1 MKRQIYILFAL
12 VLFIGLSGSA
22 GLASDY
28 FTLDEYYQLHPEQ
41 VEKTSKFKS
50 IVQQQ
55 GKAIKAG
62 VQSKPVT
69 IAFVYPGKQASDYW
83 RRSITSFTSR
93 MDEINVNYEIY
104 EYFSEPNVKWRV
116 EEQQVLAALEKDP
129 DYLVYTLNIFK
140 HRRLIER
147 ILIQGRPKLILQN
160 ITTPV
165 KDWEGIQ
172 PFLYVGFDHAVGT
185 KTFLAEKLLQ
195 LTGGTGDYAMLYFT
209 EGYVSLMRGDTLIQY
224 LAGNSQHK
232 LVSSFYTDGKR
243 EKAKLATREIVYKHD
258 VKFIFAC
265 STDIALGAL
274 DALRELGKLDEV
286 IVNGWGGGS
295 GELAAIKK
303 GELDLTVMRINDD
316 NGVAMAEAIR
326 LDIEQKGDDVPV
338 VFSGDFAVV
347 TKETKDNELNEL
359 RQRAFRYS
367 GME

>member
-1 MKRQIYILFAL
+1 MKRQIHILFVL
-12 VLFIGLSGSA
+12 VLFVVLPCST

-28 FTLDEYYQLHPEQ
+28 FTLDEYYQIHPDQ
-41 VEKTSKFKS
+41 LEKSNKFKR
-50 IVQQQ
+50 IVQQK
-55 GKAIKAG
+55 GKAIETG
-62 VQSKPVT
+62 LQEKPIS

-83 RRSITSFTSR
+83 RRSIKSFTSR
-93 MDEINVNYEIY
+93 MDEINLKYQIH
-104 EYFSEPNVKWRV
+104 EYFTETNVKWRV

-172 PFLYVGFDHAVGT
+172 PFLYVGFDHAIGT
-185 KTFLAEKLLQ
+185 QKYLAEKLIQ
-195 LTGGTGDYAMLYFT
+195 LTGGAGDYAMLYFT
-209 EGYVSLMRGDTLIQY
+209 EGYVSQMRGDTLIQF
-224 LAGNSQHK
+224 LSKNSNYK

-243 EKAKLATREIVYKHD
+243 DNAKLATREIVYNHN
-258 VKFIFAC
+258 VKFIYAC

-274 DALRELGKLDEV
+274 DALRDLGMLGEV

-295 GELAAIKK
+295 NELAAIKK
-303 GELDLTVMRINDD
+303 GELDYTVMRINDD

-326 LDIEQKGDDVPV
+326 LDIEQRSDQVPI

-347 TKETKDNELNEL
+347 SRETKEEELNQL

-367 GME
+367 GVE